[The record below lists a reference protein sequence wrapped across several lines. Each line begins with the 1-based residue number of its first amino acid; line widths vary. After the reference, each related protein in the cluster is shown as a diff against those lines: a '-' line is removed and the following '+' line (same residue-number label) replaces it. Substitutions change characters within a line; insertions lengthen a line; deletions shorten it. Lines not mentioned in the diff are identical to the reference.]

1 MQLQVRPDHLEIVR
15 EILKRHVPDR
25 AVWAFGSR
33 VAGTAKT
40 TSDLDLAIAG
50 HQPLDFGTL
59 AALRDDFS
67 DASLPYRVDVIDLAT
82 VTDSFRR
89 IIETSRLPIQQ
100 ATAAEC

>member
-33 VAGTAKT
+33 VAGTAKD

-50 HQPLDFGTL
+50 DQPLDFGTL
-59 AALRDDFS
+59 ASLRDDFS
-67 DASLPYRVDVIDLAT
+67 DSNLPYRVDVVDWAT
-82 VTDSFRR
+82 VSEPFRR
-89 IIETSRLPIQQ
+89 IIETARAPIK
-100 ATAAEC
+100 